1 MTTGAD
7 GPRVALIHAVA
18 VAIDPVREA
27 FAALWSEARP
37 FNLLEDAL
45 SPDRERDSEL
55 APALA
60 ARIVA
65 LGRYAREAGA
75 RGILYTCSAFGPA
88 IEAFAREAD
97 VPVLKPNEAMFAD
110 ALAQGRRVGL
120 LATFAP
126 SVASMVEEF
135 ETMAR
140 AQGSRAAIV
149 PHCVPAALVAL
160 KAGDRATHDGLL
172 ADAAPRFA
180 GADALMLAHFSTSR
194 AYDAVRAV
202 VDVPV
207 LTAPRSAVLALR
219 SRMKGAG
226 GG

>member
-1 MTTGAD
+1 MTTAVE

-27 FAALWSEARP
+27 FAALWPEARP

-45 SPDRERDSEL
+45 SPDRERDAEL
-55 APALA
+55 VPALA
-60 ARIVA
+60 QRIVA

-88 IEAFAREAD
+88 IEAYAREAD

-135 ETMAR
+135 EAMAR
-140 AQGSRAAIV
+140 ARGSRSTVVA
-149 PHCVPAALVAL
+149 HCVPEAMAAL
-160 KAGDRATHDGLL
+160 KAGDRATHDRLL
-172 ADAAPRFA
+172 AQAAPRFA
-180 GADALMLAHFSTSR
+180 GADALMLAPFSTSR
-194 AYDAVRAV
+194 AYEAVRAV
-202 VDVPV
+202 FAVPV

-219 SRMKGAG
+219 ARVAEVSVA
-226 GG
+226 